1 MGASDTGK
9 DIKNMRI
16 TCGLLVWP
24 PLQSCNPAST
34 SVPNSRMR
42 LPILWKESYT
52 QGTFQSPVPT
62 GAVSF
67 SREKPK
73 QKGSKTWSLTST
85 TLGTV
90 QEMSK
95 QILPEVPGTAPPF
108 SGAATGVRAPLPYPS
123 AQSYLWNPESSGDNI
138 LLSPIKNCLPI
149 IHPSIHPHNLNYASN

>member
-1 MGASDTGK
+1 
-9 DIKNMRI
+9 MRI

-123 AQSYLWNPESSGDNI
+123 AQSYLWNPESPGGQYPLI
-138 LLSPIKNCLPI
+138 TYKELSSHHPS
-149 IHPSIHPHNLNYASN
+149 IHPCIHPHNLNYAFN